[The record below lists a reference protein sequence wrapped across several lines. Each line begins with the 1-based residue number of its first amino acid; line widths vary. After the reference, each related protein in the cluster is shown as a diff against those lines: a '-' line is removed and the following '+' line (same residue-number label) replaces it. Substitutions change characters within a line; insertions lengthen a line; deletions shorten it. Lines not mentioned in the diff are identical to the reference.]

1 MKSNKNTPKQII
13 VLILLLFVS
22 SVQLFFYK
30 SYNKTPNTININ
42 ENSISELSI
51 AKLPVPPKKK
61 VLSQKKDIKKIV
73 QFVNSI
79 KLTKK
84 LDEPFKGWTYLINIK
99 GKDNSYTISFLGDK
113 INVNNTWYEIDSDVI
128 NTLDSIYKHLDYKK
142 EDFFNK

>member
-1 MKSNKNTPKQII
+1 MKSNKNSPKQI
-13 VLILLLFVS
+13 LLLLIIF

-30 SYNKTPNTININ
+30 SYNKPPNTISIN

-51 AKLPVPPKKK
+51 ARLPVPPKKK
-61 VLSQKKDIKKIV
+61 ILSQRKDIKKIV

-113 INVNNTWYEIDSDVI
+113 INVNNTWYEIDSDII
-128 NTLDSIYKHLDYKK
+128 NSLDSIYKDLDCKE

>member
-1 MKSNKNTPKQII
+1 MKSNKNSPNQ
-13 VLILLLFVS
+13 ILLLLIIF

-30 SYNKTPNTININ
+30 SYNKPPNTISIN

-51 AKLPVPPKKK
+51 ARLPVPPKKK
-61 VLSQKKDIKKIV
+61 ILSQRKDIKKIV

-113 INVNNTWYEIDSDVI
+113 INVNNTWYEIDSDII
-128 NTLDSIYKHLDYKK
+128 NSLDSIYKDLDCKE

>member
-1 MKSNKNTPKQII
+1 MKSNKNSPKQI
-13 VLILLLFVS
+13 LLLLTIF

-30 SYNKTPNTININ
+30 SYNKPPNTISIN

-51 AKLPVPPKKK
+51 ARLPVPPKKK
-61 VLSQKKDIKKIV
+61 ILSQRKDIKKIV

-113 INVNNTWYEIDSDVI
+113 VNVNNTWYEIDSDII
-128 NTLDSIYKHLDYKK
+128 NSLDSIYKDLDCKE

>member
-1 MKSNKNTPKQII
+1 MKSNKNSPKQI
-13 VLILLLFVS
+13 LLLLIIF

-30 SYNKTPNTININ
+30 SYNKPPNTISIN

-51 AKLPVPPKKK
+51 ARLPVPPKKK
-61 VLSQKKDIKKIV
+61 ILSQRKDIKKIV

-113 INVNNTWYEIDSDVI
+113 LI
-128 NTLDSIYKHLDYKK
+128 TLGMK
-142 EDFFNK
+142 